1 LNRPDDSTAA
11 VNVPPLIIPIF
22 IPQLGCPH
30 QCVFCS
36 QPAITDTP
44 RRCPTPDQIRRE
56 VDRFL
61 QYGKRPCSTVQISF
75 FGGNFLGLKPAS
87 IQRLLEAA
95 AAFVHRGTVDS
106 IRFSTRPDT
115 INEKRL
121 ELLTGFPVSTI
132 ELGVQSMHDRV
143 LALAERGH
151 RAADTVA
158 AAGRIKQRGY
168 RLGLQMMVGL
178 PGDSDDGAM
187 ETARRM
193 AALAPDFVRI
203 YPTLILAGSPLADW
217 FRAGRYRPM
226 PLDACVTLVKR
237 LYLFFKT
244 RHIPVIRM
252 GLQASDGLNGKTGL
266 VAGPYHPAFGHQV
279 YAEIVFD
286 AISASLVKRV
296 NPITDPLVIEV
307 HPRMTSR
314 VQGLKKNNLFRLK
327 HRFHLEKVVLM
338 QDSTLAENHL
348 MVAGQPVVL
357 P

>member
-1 LNRPDDSTAA
+1 MSRPDDSAA
-11 VNVPPLIIPIF
+11 AAHAHPLIVPIF

-44 RRCPTPDQIRRE
+44 RRCPTPDQIRQE
-56 VDRFL
+56 VSRFL
-61 QYGKRPCSTVQISF
+61 EYGKRPSSTVQISF
-75 FGGNFLGLKPAS
+75 FGGNFLGLKSSS
-87 IQRLLEAA
+87 ILKLLEAA
-95 AAFVHRGTVDS
+95 AEFVQNETVDS

-115 INEKRL
+115 VCEKRL

-143 LALAERGH
+143 LELAERGH
-151 RAADTVA
+151 RAADTIA
-158 AAGRIKQRGY
+158 AAERVKQRGY

-178 PGDSDDGAM
+178 PGDSEDGAM

-203 YPTLILAGSPLADW
+203 YPTLVLEGSPLADW
-217 FRAGRYRPM
+217 FRSGRYRPM

-237 LYLFFKT
+237 ICLFFKA

-252 GLQASDGLNGKTGL
+252 GLQASDGLNAETGL

-279 YAEIVFD
+279 YAEIVLD
-286 AISASLVKRV
+286 AISAAIAKMAA
-296 NPITDPLVIEV
+296 PIPDPLIIQA
-307 HPRMTSR
+307 HPRMISR
-314 VQGLKKNNLFRLK
+314 VQGLKKKNIFYLK
-327 HRFHLEKVVLM
+327 QKFLLEKVLLV
-338 QDSTLAENHL
+338 QDATLAKDHVR
-348 MVAGQPVVL
+348 VADQLTVL

>member
-1 LNRPDDSTAA
+1 MSSTDDKAA
-11 VNVPPLIIPIF
+11 AANASPLIIPIF

-44 RRCPTPDQIRRE
+44 RRCPTSIQIRRE
-56 VDRFL
+56 VNRFL
-61 QYGKRPCSTVQISF
+61 QYGKRPAATVQISF
-75 FGGNFLGLKPAS
+75 FGGNFLGLKPES

-115 INEKRL
+115 VCEKRL
-121 ELLTGFPVSTI
+121 ALLTGFPVSTI

-158 AAGRIKQRGY
+158 AALRVKERGY

-178 PGDSDDGAM
+178 PGDSEDGAL

-193 AALAPDFVRI
+193 AALTPDFVRI
-203 YPTLILAGSPLADW
+203 YPTLVLAGSPLADW
-217 FRAGRYRPM
+217 FGSGWYRPL

-237 LYLFFKT
+237 IYLYFKT
-244 RHIPVIRM
+244 RTIPVVRM
-252 GLQASDGLNGKTGL
+252 GLQASEGLNEETGL

-279 YAEIVFD
+279 HAEIVLD
-286 AISASLVKRV
+286 AISAALVK
-296 NPITDPLVIEV
+296 PAGPPPDPLVIEA
-307 HPRMTSR
+307 HPRMISR
-314 VQGLKKNNLFRLK
+314 VQGLKKKNLFHLK
-327 HRFHLEKVVLM
+327 KTFHLEKVLLI
-338 QDSTLAENHL
+338 QDAALAKDRIV
-348 MVAGQPVVL
+348 VAGQPVVL